1 MGWPEPERTTPK
13 ADALSPSQD
22 VIFWSSSSF
31 FQQPSMRGRRTI
43 FRGAAHAACG
53 GATKDEISPPFEGV
67 QVDFEG
73 VQGDVPPYDIVPS

>member
-1 MGWPEPERTTPK
+1 VQGWVGPNQKRTTPK

-22 VIFWSSSSF
+22 VIFWSSFS
-31 FQQPSMRGRRTI
+31 I

-67 QVDFEG
+67 QE
-73 VQGDVPPYDIVPS
+73 DVPPYDIVPS